1 MHSERATMAMAG
13 MATVNS
19 GAHPPDLTSGL
30 CRAGTARQTA
40 CPRITRLQRANP
52 TASQKG
58 KNPPSG
64 PLIPQPMFSAS
75 DSQATSPA
83 STNKPS
89 AHTISAWRIS
99 LSFAS
104 PHLRLLLQQP
114 AFGHE
119 VSVQSFGRRKPGAQ
133 VRTAQK
139 SLFQAAFV
147 REFLPFWCL
156 GDFLQDLHVPLLRF
170 LRDTW
175 RAKNAT
181 QHEVLNVIPLL
192 FHGRNSLPLRQV
204 QPLCIKEPQRPQPPG
219 LPVPHRLVGI
229 VDGGVD
235 MLADQV
241 DGHIAT
247 TLEGD
252 VNEFRPCR
260 LLELNS
266 DDLVLLRCACPPHL
280 KLAGIFLDG
289 L

>member
-1 MHSERATMAMAG
+1 MHSERANMAMAG

-40 CPRITRLQRANP
+40 CPRITRLQRPNP
-52 TASQKG
+52 TANQKG

-83 STNKPS
+83 SPNKHS

-99 LSFAS
+99 PSFAS
-104 PHLRLLLQQP
+104 PQLRLLL
-114 AFGHE
+114 
-119 VSVQSFGRRKPGAQ
+119 
-133 VRTAQK
+133 
-139 SLFQAAFV
+139 
-147 REFLPFWCL
+147 
-156 GDFLQDLHVPLLRF
+156 
-170 LRDTW
+170 
-175 RAKNAT
+175 
-181 QHEVLNVIPLL
+181 
-192 FHGRNSLPLRQV
+192 HGRNSLPLRQV

-229 VDGGVD
+229 VDRGVH

-252 VNEFRPCR
+252 VNEFCPRC

-266 DDLVLLRCACPPHL
+266 DDLVLLRCTCPPHL
-280 KLAGIFLDG
+280 KLAGIVLDG